1 LRALDD
7 YEIAICLTTIFL
19 FMKHFTAALASL
31 LLLSAVSC
39 TPFKI
44 YSDPA
49 LSKPAGFKYYTVK
62 PFVQVEKDSQTG
74 AIVKATVLYLP
85 DLSNPQYLA
94 VKNGWGSQKIDISLN
109 NGSIEKIGLTSDTKI
124 PESIEALAATVSKSA
139 DAIKDL
145 SGLKGLPQAGSSTI
159 TELYEVIMD
168 QEKTTLRKIEIR

>member
-1 LRALDD
+1 
-7 YEIAICLTTIFL
+7 
-19 FMKHFTAALASL
+19 MKQIPVALACMF
-31 LLLSAVSC
+31 LLSAISC

-49 LSKPAGFKYYTVK
+49 MSKPAGFKFYTAK
-62 PFVQVEKDSQTG
+62 PFVQVEKDSQTD

-85 DLSNPQYLA
+85 DLTNPQYLT
-94 VKNGWGSQKIDISLN
+94 VRNGWGSQKIDISLN
-109 NGSIEKIGLTSDTKI
+109 NGIIEKIGLTSDTKI

-159 TELYEVIMD
+159 TELYEVIID
-168 QEKTTLRKIEIR
+168 QEKTTLRKIDLR